1 VGQRAVCAVPVE
13 RGQEGAAPWLAAR
26 KRKTFEGSY
35 ELKPF
40 GAKPFI
46 SRVFQTK
53 YAGYGWG
60 YLDDI
65 TDPCEKGLCFF
76 FDKAVFLDKD
86 AKTM

>member
-1 VGQRAVCAVPVE
+1 
-13 RGQEGAAPWLAAR
+13 
-26 KRKTFEGSY
+26 
-35 ELKPF
+35 LKPF